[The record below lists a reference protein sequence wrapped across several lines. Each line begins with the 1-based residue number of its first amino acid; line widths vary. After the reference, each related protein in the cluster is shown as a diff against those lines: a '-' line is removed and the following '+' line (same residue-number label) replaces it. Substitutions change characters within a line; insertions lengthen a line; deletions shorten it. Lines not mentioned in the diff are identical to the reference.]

1 MITYHGLVKAECASC
16 NWNTRDAFTIET
28 LNDLEALCPKC
39 EGLNIV
45 YTDINGSTI
54 EGGK

>member
-1 MITYHGLVKAECASC
+1 MITYHGLMKAECVSC

-28 LNDLEALCPKC
+28 LNDLESMCPKC
-39 EGLNIV
+39 SGLTIV

-54 EGGK
+54 EGNK